1 MAPMAFSPAPGVA
14 RIDSL
19 PRAYGAVSALAG
31 GGSDC
36 VDGVGAAAKL
46 LEPVGLAVN
55 SSGEVYLADTH
66 GRTFR
71 KIWQ

>member
-1 MAPMAFSPAPGVA
+1 
-14 RIDSL
+14 
-19 PRAYGAVSALAG
+19 VSALAG